1 MDVPSLSTQLDHFH
15 PARNKMATVAGSS
28 SGLERPPAVT
38 TAEHKLRPVGNTCPR
53 RSGVTIVPLIAMLA
67 DSAGLPSHDDAVRVQ
82 LSAKRD
88 RRQTLSA
95 RSREWLFA
103 GFTCVTGSE
112 TKEED
117 RGEAYYWVRRTLVR
131 EGLVVNKHRG
141 NHNFGI
147 QDLTRIL
154 LAFWTYDDLVF
165 IHDRYRMQVVHVPHA
180 RLLCNRVGVWIN
192 AFFADGLRYWRVDAD
207 GGWRLVYQLDQRW
220 VKNNRDIENGT

>member
-1 MDVPSLSTQLDHFH
+1 MASRPGARGIELWARAAASGYDGGAQIEAGGKYVSKTKRGHDRTLDRYVTGQL
-15 PARNKMATVAGSS
+15 GS
-28 SGLERPPAVT
+28 
-38 TAEHKLRPVGNTCPR
+38 
-53 RSGVTIVPLIAMLA
+53 MLA